1 MIFERLEEV
10 QIKIN
15 QSGAIVTDSSP
26 VVKIKNS
33 IEQLQKEIQ
42 SMDVRIGILRHSVMQ
57 FKYKQNRYEQEN
69 SGYQEMVGI
78 GLEEL

>member
-1 MIFERLEEV
+1 MQTQKKRDLEDKLRMIFERLEEV

-33 IEQLQKEIQ
+33 IEELQKEIQ
-42 SMDVRIGILRHSVMQ
+42 GMDVRIGILRHSVM
-57 FKYKQNRYEQEN
+57 
-69 SGYQEMVGI
+69 
-78 GLEEL
+78 